1 AMDNKS
7 GNAQMEGNALVRDS
21 AGGYIV
27 LANQI
32 FLNKKIN
39 SFLATRKPVL
49 IIKQKNDSIY
59 VAADTIFSGYS
70 TAVKN
75 EQFVMKKDSVA
86 YDSLHRQNRA
96 DSLLKADTIHRKQP
110 VIQSSER
117 DSSLRLAHVID
128 SLNSSRNNRVEKI
141 LKT

>member
-1 AMDNKS
+1 MDNKS
-7 GNAQMEGNALVRDS
+7 GNAQMEGNAIIKDS

-27 LANQI
+27 FANQI
-32 FLNKKIN
+32 FLNKKNN

-75 EQFVMKKDSVA
+75 EDFVLKKDSVIH
-86 YDSLHRQNRA
+86 DSLHA
-96 DSLLKADTIHRKQP
+96 VIHTDSSKTVDSLKH
-110 VIQSSER
+110 
-117 DSSLRLAHVID
+117 
-128 SLNSSRNNRVEKI
+128 NC
-141 LKT
+141 